1 MAWIA
6 WDKTCSSP
14 SCGGLGI
21 GSLHASN
28 LAMLVKWWWRFHT
41 ENNSLWKLIITSIH
55 GLNGGV
61 TGFDSLGSTS
71 SSMSL
76 SPWNKIMNLNKH
88 LVHADINLQSVF
100 TRKVG
105 NGSLFSFWNDAWLGE
120 QCLKNIFPRL
130 YALEQ
135 FKECKVVDRCNMLY
149 GSKSRIWDWRRG
161 LRDGHE
167 KNQLD
172 GLLYLL
178 RDFDPCDVED
188 SWVCSLNSNNTYTV
202 SSMRKMIEGNLLP
215 FQEDKIRWNRYL
227 PIKVNILSWRL
238 RLNRLPTRCNLDHR
252 GIDLHTTRCPLCNE
266 DLETS
271 QHIFVDCLIA
281 VDLWNHISRW
291 WGMVNYS
298 KTLLDLSTWV
308 DSTSLNNIVELCFDV
323 VLQTAFWVLWRY
335 RNRVC
340 FDLKPPRKDT
350 LMDEIMVYSHSWI
363 CHRSRN
369 LVPNWIEWTVDPIS
383 SCMNLL

>member
-28 LAMLVKWWWRFHT
+28 LAML
-41 ENNSLWKLIITSIH
+41 NNSLWKLIITSIH
-55 GLNGGV
+55 GPNGGV

-71 SSMSL
+71 SSMPL
-76 SPWNKIMNLNKH
+76 SPWNKIMNMNKH

-105 NGSLFSFWNDAWLGE
+105 NGSLFSQD
-120 QCLKNIFPRL
+120 
-130 YALEQ
+130 Y
-135 FKECKVVDRCNMLY
+135 
-149 GSKSRIWDWRRG
+149 

-178 RDFDPCDVED
+178 RDFDPSDVED
-188 SWVCSLNSNNTYTV
+188 SWVCSLNSNNTYIV

-227 PIKVNILSWRL
+227 PIKVNIISWRL

-271 QHIFVDCLIA
+271 QHIFVDCPI
-281 VDLWNHISRW
+281 VGDLWNRVSLVVY
-291 WGMVNYS
+291 GE
-298 KTLLDLSTWV
+298 LSQNP
-308 DSTSLNNIVELCFDV
+308 S
-323 VLQTAFWVLWRY
+323 
-335 RNRVC
+335 
-340 FDLKPPRKDT
+340 
-350 LMDEIMVYSHSWI
+350 
-363 CHRSRN
+363 
-369 LVPNWIEWTVDPIS
+369 
-383 SCMNLL
+383 